1 MRRQILYISVC
12 VLQCPRYLPRRDRQ
26 RRRWARPHPTAL
38 GAARWV
44 EAESTRPGGSE
55 DLLYPLRS
63 ARASLCSSDRQGTGS
78 TAPSTYC
85 MYLIAPP
92 SACCPGHGSRRFQT
106 LISRTANNRGHGWAP
121 HRSQPPRG
129 PDTSRCFESAR
140 DDRTSSRAPCPSK
153 PRPGPSDEEADHT
166 DPSVN
171 QQRSIRDPRDPAIA
185 PSINQSIPRTQET
198 HTGWTSSI
206 LLPPSPSSL
215 VLPLSLSPSPF
226 PSRAARHTP
235 YAELLF
241 QPSHREAHDEAL
253 RAGWKCLRDGVSVSL
268 CCPLIIPRSPLIACQ
283 VGPHVR
289 PPLDLRALLVT
300 SQKYAGDGRAAC

>member
-1 MRRQILYISVC
+1 
-12 VLQCPRYLPRRDRQ
+12 
-26 RRRWARPHPTAL
+26 
-38 GAARWV
+38 V

-63 ARASLCSSDRQGTGS
+63 SQASLCSSDRQGTGS

-106 LISRTANNRGHGWAP
+106 LISRAANRGHGWAS
-121 HRSQPPRG
+121 HRASHQEARIRVAVSKVHATTGRHRG
-129 PDTSRCFESAR
+129 PLAQAS
-140 DDRTSSRAPCPSK
+140 

-185 PSINQSIPRTQET
+185 PSINQSIHRTQKT

-206 LLPPSPSSL
+206 LHPHPPSSSL
-215 VLPLSLSPSPF
+215 SPSPSPF

-235 YAELLF
+235 YAELPF

-253 RAGWKCLRDGVSVSL
+253 RAGCKCLRDGVSVSL